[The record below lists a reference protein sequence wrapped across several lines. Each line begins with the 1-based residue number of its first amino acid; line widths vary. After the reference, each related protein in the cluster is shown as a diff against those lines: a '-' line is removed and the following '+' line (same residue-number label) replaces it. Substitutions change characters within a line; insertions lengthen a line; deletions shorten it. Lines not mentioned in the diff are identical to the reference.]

1 MHARLTI
8 NGYGR
13 PRIDSAKFMGFLTY
27 LNQQWCWWQN
37 LTYKKYEPSYLSYD
51 SSIICYTFTIMKI
64 MQNLAKSCFVKNASF
79 HGILPPFRYVQDS
92 GRSNKIT
99 SPWQDLMEPWKWPAV
114 GNFGQNDPNIT
125 WWDLD
130 GGHPGSAGIS
140 EDVIILAERTGT
152 LSDILKILTTSR
164 TESG

>member
-1 MHARLTI
+1 M
-8 NGYGR
+8 
-13 PRIDSAKFMGFLTY
+13 
-27 LNQQWCWWQN
+27 
-37 LTYKKYEPSYLSYD
+37 
-51 SSIICYTFTIMKI
+51 
-64 MQNLAKSCFVKNASF
+64 SCFVKIASF

-92 GRSNKIT
+92 CWSNKIT

-152 LSDILKILTTSR
+152 LSGILKILTTSR
-164 TESG
+164 TESGLIKSSKFTWKLCLQNKLWPHTVIAIFVYFEIRKHLSSSSWSEFSERVGTFSDLLLVDS

>member
-1 MHARLTI
+1 M
-8 NGYGR
+8 
-13 PRIDSAKFMGFLTY
+13 
-27 LNQQWCWWQN
+27 
-37 LTYKKYEPSYLSYD
+37 
-51 SSIICYTFTIMKI
+51 
-64 MQNLAKSCFVKNASF
+64 SCFVKIASF

-140 EDVIILAERTGT
+140 EDVIILAEDRNAEGHFENSNNITYGT
-152 LSDILKILTTSR
+152 RIIKSSKFTWKHCLQNRLWQGTVNAILVHSEIRKHLSSLNWS
-164 TESG
+164 

>member
-1 MHARLTI
+1 MYFQLWNH
-8 NGYGR
+8 NSESGY
-13 PRIDSAKFMGFLTY
+13 M
-27 LNQQWCWWQN
+27 
-37 LTYKKYEPSYLSYD
+37 
-51 SSIICYTFTIMKI
+51 
-64 MQNLAKSCFVKNASF
+64 SCFVKIASF

-114 GNFGQNDPNIT
+114 ENFGQNDPNIT

-140 EDVIILAERTGT
+140 EDVIFLAERSGT
-152 LSDILKILTTSR
+152 LSDILKILTTSCVR
-164 TESG
+164 NQDNQIIEIYMKTLPSKWIVTRYSKCNSRLLWDTKASLPQVDLKSVS